1 MTIRCH
7 PHALARMEERGTSEE
22 EVIETVKTGERFA
35 AKFGRTGF
43 RRNFAFGEKWRGK
56 QFNTKQVE
64 AYAVQEDTDWIVIT
78 VLTRYF

>member
-22 EVIETVKTGERFA
+22 EVIETVANGERFA

-43 RRNFAFGEKWRGK
+43 RRNFAFGEK
-56 QFNTKQVE
+56 
-64 AYAVQEDTDWIVIT
+64 
-78 VLTRYF
+78 

>member
-22 EVIETVKTGERFA
+22 EVIETAENGEQFA

-43 RRNFAFGEKWRGK
+43 RRNFALVKSGVASSSTPSRWKPTLFKKARIG
-56 QFNTKQVE
+56 
-64 AYAVQEDTDWIVIT
+64 
-78 VLTRYF
+78 

>member
-22 EVIETVKTGERFA
+22 EVIETVENGKRFA
-35 AKFGRTGF
+35 AKVFGTTSHLVKNG
-43 RRNFAFGEKWRGK
+43 A
-56 QFNTKQVE
+56 
-64 AYAVQEDTDWIVIT
+64 AAVQHQAGGSLRGSRRHDWIVVT